1 MTVEP
6 GFGGQKFI
14 TAMLKKIESISKII
28 DDGKYSTE
36 LAVDG
41 GIKLDNVK
49 SVYLAGAS
57 TLISGSGILNSE
69 KGIIQG
75 GEDMIS
81 KIK

>member
-14 TAMLKKIESISKII
+14 TDMLKKIESISKII
-28 DDGKYSTE
+28 NDGKYSTE

-49 SVYLAGAS
+49 SAYLAGAT

-69 KGIIQG
+69 KGIIHG
-75 GEDMIS
+75 VEDMIT